1 MSASMQRACPIFGK
15 VSVMIVW
22 TPIAV
27 SEKPQL
33 RGKGILPEYA
43 AAVIGSNVVLKVNG
57 GLAGVSVALTAIA
70 FPTPADAARWIEANK
85 IQPTVESAL
94 GPIASRLAR
103 RDQTAAAGAQLNLL
117 PGLRHNRLSLRSFIH
132 LMRERKAQ
140 LNPQPRR
147 VVRQR
152 DAGAMQAGN
161 GRN

>member
-1 MSASMQRACPIFGK
+1 
-15 VSVMIVW
+15 MIVW

-33 RGKGILPEYA
+33 RGKGILPEYT

-70 FPTPADAARWIEANK
+70 FPTPADAVRWVEANK

-103 RDQTAAAGAQLNLL
+103 SRDQAAAAGAAQLNLL
-117 PGLRHNRLSLRSFIH
+117 PGVRHNRLSLRSFIH

-140 LNPQPRR
+140 LNLQPRR
-147 VVRQR
+147 VLRQR

>member
-1 MSASMQRACPIFGK
+1 
-15 VSVMIVW
+15 MIVW

-43 AAVIGSNVVLKVNG
+43 AAVIGSTVVLKVNG

-70 FPTPADAARWIEANK
+70 FPSPTEAVRWVEANK
-85 IQPTVESAL
+85 IQPSVDREL
-94 GPIASRLAR
+94 GTIASRLAR
-103 RDQTAAAGAQLNLL
+103 ARDQAAAAGAAQLNLL
-117 PGLRHNRLSLRSFIH
+117 PNIRHHRLSLRSFIR

-140 LNPQPRR
+140 LNLQPRR

-152 DAGAMQAGN
+152 DPGAMQAGN

>member
-1 MSASMQRACPIFGK
+1 
-15 VSVMIVW
+15 MIVW

-43 AAVIGSNVVLKVNG
+43 ATVIGSNVVLKVHG
-57 GLAGVSVALTAIA
+57 GPAGVAVALTAIA
-70 FPTPADAARWIEANK
+70 FPTPADAVRWVEANK
-85 IQPTVESAL
+85 IQPSGDGQL
-94 GPIASRLAR
+94 GPVAFRLAR
-103 RDQTAAAGAQLNLL
+103 IREQAAAAGPAQLNLL
-117 PGLRHNRLSLRSFIH
+117 PGVRHNRLSLRSFIH

-140 LNPQPRR
+140 LNLQPRR